1 MELWSYNEWNG
12 GKEDYLG
19 KYGLTDEMLINRFG
33 EVDIK
38 LMVPDKT
45 MYLNSAKGDTVEG
58 AKQLD
63 QERYGFEQ
71 LKKVTV
77 FMLEPQRPKP
87 CQAAQAIEH
96 SRG

>member
-1 MELWSYNEWNG
+1 MELWRYNEWNG
-12 GKEDYLG
+12 SKEDYLG

-45 MYLNSAKGDTVEG
+45 MYLNSAKADTVEG

-63 QERYGFEQ
+63 EERYGFEQ
-71 LKKVTV
+71 FINLLRKENK
-77 FMLEPQRPKP
+77 
-87 CQAAQAIEH
+87 IETQTPTALLT
-96 SRG
+96 G